1 MKDINK
7 AAEFGAKKLSRRRG
21 LYSSDM
27 TILISEARSGDTN
40 ALYYALKKAFDAG
53 AGAGYRQAQADA
65 KRAKRQ
71 RLID

>member
-7 AAEFGAKKLSRRRG
+7 TAEFSAKKLSERRG
-21 LYSSDM
+21 LNSSDM
-27 TILISEARSGDTN
+27 TLLVCEARSNNPD

-65 KRAKRQ
+65 KRA
-71 RLID
+71 